1 MAWAWALA
9 KLLCQSVVCFVCC
22 GGVSNSPLIQFTTS
36 ILALLNPLADFA
48 LFLALTSGRSR
59 GEQRQIAVQ
68 AAIAIA
74 VIMITTLWLGN
85 PILTGFGISIGAFSV
100 AGGIILFGIGLGM
113 LNSKSGESSKAETH
127 QANIEEGQRKSSP
140 AVVPLGIPISAGPG
154 VITALLVS
162 SHANPAGVPGLLAF
176 TVVCVGLAGLMGLV
190 FWFSPLLGRLMG
202 ATAMHISTQVMGLVV
217 AAIASQ
223 MVLNGLRT
231 AFPVL
236 AARG

>member
-1 MAWAWALA
+1 M
-9 KLLCQSVVCFVCC
+9 
-22 GGVSNSPLIQFTTS
+22 SNSPLIQFTTS

-48 LFLALTSGRSR
+48 LFLALTSGRGR

-113 LNSKSGESSKAETH
+113 LHSKSGESNKAETH
-127 QANIEEGQRKSSP
+127 QANIAEGQKMSSP

-162 SHANPAGVPGLLAF
+162 SHANTAGVPGLIAF
-176 TVVCVGLAGLMGLV
+176 SLVCVGLSVLMGLV
-190 FWFSPLLGRLMG
+190 FWYAPLLERLLG
-202 ATAMHISTQVMGLVV
+202 DTAMHISTQVMGLVV

-236 AARG
+236 AARA